1 METIQSTSN
10 KTIKALAK
18 LHQKKYRDQENRYL
32 IEGEHLVNEAKNA
45 GVLEHIYS
53 LSPYPIG
60 IPNTL
65 CSQPVL
71 NKLSSQQSD
80 AVLIGVC
87 RKNATESAASDH
99 ILVLND
105 VQDPGNLGTLL
116 RSAYSFG
123 FEKVILSPGCA
134 DLYNSKT
141 IQSSQ
146 GALFHIPVEKQD
158 ILSWIGQARSEG
170 FVCFATA
177 LHSHSRFLHE
187 ISFPKK
193 TALILGNEGSGLPDE
208 IIKACNESV
217 KIEMAAFESLNV
229 AIAGSIGMYE
239 AFIQSSRTD

>member
-32 IEGEHLVNEAKNA
+32 IEGKHLVNEAKNA

-80 AVLIGVC
+80 AVLIGIC
-87 RKNATESAASDH
+87 RKNAMESAESDH

-123 FEKVILSPGCA
+123 FK
-134 DLYNSKT
+134 
-141 IQSSQ
+141 
-146 GALFHIPVEKQD
+146 
-158 ILSWIGQARSEG
+158 R
-170 FVCFATA
+170 
-177 LHSHSRFLHE
+177 
-187 ISFPKK
+187 
-193 TALILGNEGSGLPDE
+193 
-208 IIKACNESV
+208 
-217 KIEMAAFESLNV
+217 
-229 AIAGSIGMYE
+229 
-239 AFIQSSRTD
+239 